1 MPTFEV
7 RYLVVP
13 FRRRLMRWGGLDIKY
28 EIVKKKLTSGIFKCV
43 IESLNH

>member
-13 FRRRLMRWGGLDIKY
+13 FRRRLRWGGLDIKY
-28 EIVKKKLTSGIFKCV
+28 EMIKKKLTSGIFKCV
-43 IESLNH
+43 IE